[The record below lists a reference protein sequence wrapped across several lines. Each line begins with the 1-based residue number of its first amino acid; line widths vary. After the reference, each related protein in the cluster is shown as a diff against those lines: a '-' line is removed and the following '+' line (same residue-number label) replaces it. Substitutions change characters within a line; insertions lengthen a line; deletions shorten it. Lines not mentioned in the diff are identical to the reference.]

1 MVEKAIKPLSGVSA
15 KPLAD
20 VAKKASS
27 AQELARQIASVSA
40 STDALKNIQTNLS
53 RYGELAKISQTAS
66 EIAKALS
73 GQNELSKLTTS
84 LAASLPKVDLH
95 LPDVSRTI
103 RASLPKPLPDVYLPR
118 PREHLTVPEILPP
131 AQEITVSAA
140 EQDELT
146 IASPEDLGL
155 LVRRAREKRGLSQQR
170 FADLAGVGRRFV
182 SELENGKATLELG
195 KVLKVAHAVGLS
207 LVARS
212 R

>member
-1 MVEKAIKPLSGVSA
+1 MSSVGTKA
-15 KPLAD
+15 LAD

-40 STDALKNIQTNLS
+40 SSHALKDIQTNLS
-53 RYGELAKISQTAS
+53 QYGELAKISQTAS
-66 EIAKALS
+66 EIAKAVS
-73 GQNELSKLTTS
+73 GQNELSKLTS
-84 LAASLPKVDLH
+84 NLAAVPKVDLH

-118 PREHLTVPEILPP
+118 PREHLAVPEILAP

-155 LVRRAREKRGLSQQR
+155 LVRRARERRGLSQQR